1 MLDVDLYFPL
11 SGSLHSF
18 IVDPLQVLHPVIQAL
33 QLPSAESKYLAS
45 LQIIQT
51 TYASAFSTHNLQS
64 VGQALH
70 VLSDFLRYYP
80 DVHTGSVAI

>member
-1 MLDVDLYFPL
+1 MVVVDLYFPL

-33 QLPSAESKYLAS
+33 QLPSVSKYLAS

>member
-33 QLPSAESKYLAS
+33 QLPSVSKNLAS